1 MKQRKRHPLDV
12 PTPVAV
18 ALADFCRR
26 AEAVTDPRS
35 VRDALSLIDAAQDVR
50 VLELAGAAPPMKP
63 LGPFAVIDMLEGMT
77 PQDASRRQRE
87 GRYDLVSFIDVSDL
101 PPPAPSPSPAEPD
114 DDEAPP
120 RAKKTRRTRQPKQT
134 VADRIAPVKRAPKGT
149 VAEAPAAP
157 PKDPPVSVWRKREL
171 PAGRGRFTRVDS
183 VKARAS
189 KLFEPHKREE
199 LERLISQSEHRVAL
213 LRALESQYTGK
224 SGDALALA
232 DVEAAVAKHGLR
244 APLEARERELLI
256 AAVTEALG
264 SRFRAAGALGLR
276 PDELDHIALNCG
288 ADAELAKIR
297 EHHAREALAHG
308 NLKLKLDL
316 LERGK
321 YLADLGV
328 ERRFKD
334 ALALELKELCDKQL
348 PGPAD
353 VKELVAAAA
362 RAAGLNAEKLR
373 RAMDQSGLSA
383 QYAADLA

>member
-35 VRDALSLIDAAQDVR
+35 VRDALSLIDAAQDGR
-50 VLELAGAAPPMKP
+50 VLELAGAAPAMKP
-63 LGPFAVIDMLEGMT
+63 LGPFAVIDVLEGMT

-87 GRYDLVSFIDVSDL
+87 GRYDLVSFIEVPDV
-101 PPPAPSPSPAEPD
+101 PMPAPPPSPASD
-114 DDEAPP
+114 ANEAPP
-120 RAKKTRRTRQPKQT
+120 RAAKTKRTRAPKQT

-149 VAEAPAAP
+149 VAEVPAE
-157 PKDPPVSVWRKREL
+157 PKAPPVSLWRKREL
-171 PAGRGRFTRVDS
+171 PVGRGRFTRVDS

-199 LERLISQSEHRVAL
+199 LERLVSQSEHRVAL
-213 LRALESQYTGK
+213 WHALENQYTGK

-244 APLEARERELLI
+244 AALETRERELLI
-256 AAVTEALG
+256 TAVTEALG
-264 SRFRAAGALGLR
+264 SRFRAAGALGLT
-276 PDELDHIALNCG
+276 PAELDHISLNCG
-288 ADAELAKIR
+288 AEAELARIR

-348 PGPAD
+348 PGPVD
-353 VKELVAAAA
+353 LKELVAAAA

-383 QYAADLA
+383 QYAAELA